1 MCYSGCP
8 NEYPSG
14 DCKLNNPKESDCFW
28 TNTQDDDEIIV
39 DPPGISMEAVARMA
53 GFRGTV

>member
-14 DCKLNNPKESDCFW
+14 DCKLINPQEADCSY
-28 TNTQDDDEIIV
+28 TQDDEIIV
-39 DPPGISMEAVARMA
+39 DPSGISMEAVARMA

>member
-8 NEYPSG
+8 NEYTSG
-14 DCKLNNPKESDCFW
+14 DCKLNNPKESDCVW
-28 TNTQDDDEIIV
+28 TQDDDEIIV

-53 GFRGTV
+53 GFRRTV